1 MLRLRERR
9 WFFIQTYLLFSLL
22 QRLPQPWNQNRLSV
36 SFWKIC
42 LLSPFT
48 LYQLPTSHTQTQPG
62 IFTWCLGLVWLCL
75 DRYTL
80 DEFGTARRSAVVRGF
95 IDALTRGG
103 PGGTPRPIEMHSHD
117 PMRYISLSEY
127 SLVTQN
133 THTVL
138 RLKRYRECVF
148 VEKEIY
154 IYAWGADLLR

>member
-1 MLRLRERR
+1 M
-9 WFFIQTYLLFSLL
+9 FIQTYLLFSLL
-22 QRLPQPWNQNRLSV
+22 TKAATAIKSKEAQCFLLENLS
-36 SFWKIC
+36 S
-42 LLSPFT
+42 LT
-48 LYQLPTSHTQTQPG
+48 LYQLPTSHTQTPPG
-62 IFTWCLGLVWLCL
+62 IFTWCVRPVWLCL

-127 SLVTQN
+127 SLVTLN

-138 RLKRYRECVF
+138 RLQRCRVCV
-148 VEKEIY
+148 
-154 IYAWGADLLR
+154 L